1 MATAPSGA
9 ASPDAYLLEH
19 LGVYYEV
26 PVHKGDDP
34 PPVTSVVATMR
45 TPLALADGEKI
56 ARHLDPDSYVGGAKI
71 EPQHVVLVE
80 SPRRAHTYSD
90 GKLDCYLVDQRWMAV
105 LVVAGAA
112 GAATDDARVLRALP
126 SSIVRKMKQLMALP
140 AHEPAAE
147 RRAPRSAMR
156 RAHERRLMLKFARVV
171 PDGDTISYE
180 CRANELMSCG
190 GDGSMSKE
198 MQPYAGSKPIV
209 SAADGPLAALR
220 ATPVD
225 ATPPWF
231 MQKPLPSAQLLID
244 ALHRNA
250 WLAASVRR
258 VAVHAFDGFG
268 ATDLITSDLSG
279 CGDERLCFEHEW
291 TQRERLSIVRFLSRL
306 GLSGIVRP
314 YDEDYPISVS
324 FPGHATTLSWHIK
337 RRDARLRGWG
347 VAGDDEVKFY
357 GRSFKQVRMRGV
369 LRCVP
374 RLLGWLRAARI
385 ALDDPTKHPEKLAAW
400 AAEGDAL
407 LASGENTLAKPA
419 ADEQAARKRAWKDA
433 LWCDAEDTKDGARWA
448 SIRLL
453 GEERAYKHAR
463 VEALAGPDHL
473 VVQVERTIDP
483 SHPAAGATL
492 AAYDVRVLRDDE
504 YEISWIRHA
513 EGVNS
518 NTLEDDFRKRF
529 VQGLYGFPGHM
540 IRTHLD
546 EFDSDDDDQ

>member
-1 MATAPSGA
+1 MATAPSGS
-9 ASPDAYLLEH
+9 SPDAYLLEH

-26 PVHKGDDP
+26 PVHVGDDP

-90 GKLDCYLVDQRWMAV
+90 GKLECYLVDQHWMAV
-105 LVVAGAA
+105 LVVAGAG

-126 SSIVRKMKQLMALP
+126 SSIVRKMQQLMAQ
-140 AHEPAAE
+140 PAAE
-147 RRAPRSAMR
+147 RRAPRSATR
-156 RAHERRLMLKFARVV
+156 RAHERRLTRKFAPVV

-180 CRANELMSCG
+180 CRACEVMWCG
-190 GDGSMSKE
+190 GDGALSKK
-198 MQPYAGSKPIV
+198 MRPYAGSKPIV

-225 ATPPWF
+225 TTPPWF
-231 MQKPLPSAQLLID
+231 MQKPLPSAQLLTET
-244 ALHRNA
+244 LRLNA
-250 WLAASVRR
+250 WLAAIVRR
-258 VAVHAFDGFG
+258 VAVHEFDGCSG
-268 ATDLITSDLSG
+268 TDLITSELSG

-306 GLSGIVRP
+306 GLSGIVWP
-314 YDEDYPISVS
+314 NDEDCPISVS
-324 FPGHATTLSWHIK
+324 FPGHAETLSWRIK

-347 VAGDDEVKFY
+347 VAGYDEVTFY
-357 GRSFKQVRMRGV
+357 GRTFKQVRMRGV

-433 LWCDAEDTKDGARWA
+433 LWCDAADAKDGARWA
-448 SIRLL
+448 GIRLL

-473 VVQVERTIDP
+473 VVQVERAIDP

-492 AAYDVRVLRDDE
+492 AAYDVRVLRDEE

-546 EFDSDDDDQ
+546 AFDSDDDDQ